1 MLGALDEPPLYD
13 SRAARLAHALGQLLA
28 RVVLDVGLLVVVR
41 RDLAQP
47 LGLDLDDLAHEL
59 LGGEDELVV
68 DDPARLR
75 LVERGG
81 GVDVHGLRVL
91 DGAVVEA
98 LLQLG
103 CVVEEAR
110 GDRLGR
116 VRARVGARAT
126 ARVRVGARAKAG

>member
-1 MLGALDEPPLYD
+1 M
-13 SRAARLAHALGQLLA
+13 
-28 RVVLDVGLLVVVR
+28 R

-103 CVVEEAR
+103 CVIEEAR

-116 VRARVGARAT
+116 VRARARARAT
-126 ARVRVGARAKAG
+126 ARVRVGARARAG